1 VRHLA
6 SVILGPVLG
15 FVAYV
20 LFGFGATRISAQDGW
35 STDNIVGLLAMVGAG
50 VAYAILVVPRLS
62 PIGPA
67 IAGVA
72 YLGIGLWIITDTAS
86 FLDTMPKDILGLD
99 NSGFGAGTFIV
110 ALAIPLLATL
120 LSPNRWVS
128 RPRAAQ
134 PVGGPPPGALGGQA
148 NQFGPPNQFGT
159 QPNQFGTQ
167 PDQFGNQPG
176 QFGSQ
181 PGQFGSQPE
190 PAPFGGGQ
198 PGYPGAPPIGVPYSG
213 PPSFGPP
220 PGSPVGPPP
229 GSPVAPSG
237 YDPYGNPPT
246 GNPDDPLRPDITRR
260 IQ

>member
-15 FVAYV
+15 FIAYI
-20 LFGFGATRISAQDGW
+20 LFGFGATRMAVEDGW
-35 STDNIVGLLAMVGAG
+35 STDNIVGLLAMAGAG

-67 IAGVA
+67 LAGVA
-72 YLGIGLWIITDTAS
+72 YLGIGLWIVTDTSS
-86 FLDTMPKDILGLD
+86 FLDIMPADILGLD
-99 NSGFGAGTFIV
+99 NSGFGAGTFLV

-120 LSPNRWVS
+120 LSPNRWMS
-128 RPRAAQ
+128 RTRPAVQ
-134 PVGGPPPGALGGQA
+134 PVGAPPPGALAGQP
-148 NQFGPPNQFGT
+148 NQFGGPPNQFGNQPDQFGS
-159 QPNQFGTQ
+159 QPNQFGSQ
-167 PDQFGNQPG
+167 PNQFGNPPDQFGNQPG
-176 QFGSQ
+176 YS
-181 PGQFGSQPE
+181 
-190 PAPFGGGQ
+190 
-198 PGYPGAPPIGVPYSG
+198 GAPPIGVPYSG

-237 YDPYGNPPT
+237 FDPYGNPPT